1 MGDAEHYNSTA
12 RALAADYDDYD
23 EPHILPISH
32 SRRTNSPLWTRRS
45 LDSSSTRPR
54 TKKDRYLQTLEKY
67 HRRALRIWSKLTS
80 LQKSALLLFGLISF
94 TITLLII
101 IYNDKFF
108 AYFAPAAK
116 KWRDLP
122 AGWFIL
128 WTMTFLVSF
137 PPMIGYST
145 CVTIAGFVFGMKGWL
160 IMASATVLG
169 STASFIVSRT
179 VLKKYVNRI
188 TAQNKRFAALSL
200 VLKHDGLKLLVM
212 IRLCPLPYSFA
223 NGAISTIP
231 TVTWKNFAIA
241 TAIAS
246 PKLLLYVF
254 VGARLGN
261 IAENGDTMDFKT
273 KVVSYVSA
281 IVGMV
286 VGGLTGYLIYART
299 AARAKELEAEE
310 VGGER
315 RRSVRGGGEGGGG
328 GEYVDDDDDDERDER
343 GDSDALSLHT
353 TAYED
358 DLDTGYRDEFT
369 DDEDAVERDPF
380 DAGDGAEDEESKG
393 KQ

>member
-12 RALAADYDDYD
+12 RALAADYDDSD
-23 EPHILPISH
+23 EPPILPISH
-32 SRRTNSPLWTRRS
+32 SRRTNSPLWSRRS
-45 LDSSSTRPR
+45 LDSSSNSRPR
-54 TKKDRYLQTLEKY
+54 TKKAARWLQTADKY
-67 HRRALRIWSKLTS
+67 NRKALRLWSKLTT
-80 LQKSALLLFGLISF
+80 LQKSALVLFGLISF

-101 IYNDKFF
+101 IYNEKFF
-108 AYFAPAAK
+108 AYLAPFAK
-116 KWRDLP
+116 KWRKLP
-122 AGWFIL
+122 AGWLIL
-128 WTMTFLVSF
+128 CFMTFFVSF

-160 IMASATVLG
+160 IMASATVIG
-169 STASFIVSRT
+169 STVSFVVSRT
-179 VLKKYVNRI
+179 VLKKYVSRM
-188 TAQNKRFAALSL
+188 TEKNKRFTALSL

-231 TVTWKNFAIA
+231 TVTWRNFAIA

-246 PKLLLYVF
+246 PKLLLHIF
-254 VGARLGN
+254 VGARLGD

-315 RRSVRGGGEGGGG
+315 RSSVGG
-328 GEYVDDDDDDERDER
+328 GEYVDDDDDEEGDR
-343 GDSDALSLHT
+343 GDDALSLHT

-380 DAGDGAEDEESKG
+380 DAGDGPEDEETASKKG